1 MLVFLSSLVDCLDLS
16 LPSWQENCVLLMDG
30 ATYHT
35 GSKVREY
42 IRKLKLDV
50 IYSGPYSYDDTPIE
64 LVFGHLKLGEL
75 NTEQQATGKK
85 KEEARRSVP
94 PNHTP
99 VHGRHAR
106 IAQACRMVSFLF
118 ALRRPV
124 AHEKFEP
131 RHRTAL

>member
-16 LPSWQENCVLLMDG
+16 LPSWRENCVLLLDG

-50 IYSGPYSYDDTPIE
+50 IYSGPYSYDAAPIE

-75 NTEQQATGKK
+75 NTEQQVTGKK
-85 KEEARRSVP
+85 GKQLILIVD
-94 PNHTP
+94 P
-99 VHGRHAR
+99 VG
-106 IAQACRMVSFLF
+106 F
-118 ALRRPV
+118 
-124 AHEKFEP
+124 
-131 RHRTAL
+131 